1 MLPLTKSPTL
11 PRGIL
16 KWLTA
21 AVIEFV
27 ELDGTHAG
35 GSFSL
40 LVTCDASGL
49 GSFHC
54 PRPLKGGYS
63 SLVTTRRLRILI
75 IGLHY
80 TPEAT
85 GNAPYTTALAEGLT
99 ALGHRT
105 RVITA
110 HPHYPEW
117 RIRDGYG
124 AHTTRESIRGVSVTR
139 LRHYVPAQPSNLQ
152 RLLSELSFG
161 LRALLTR
168 WGRPQVLLLVSP
180 ALFSTAVALARAR
193 LLHRRLPVGI
203 WVQDLYSL
211 GLTETGTGSSRTAA
225 LMRRIESATL
235 RHATG
240 VAVIHDRFKLAL
252 VRTLGVTDDAVYVIR
267 NWTHLP
273 EPPTIDRTEVRAGRG
288 WAETET
294 VVLHAGNMGVKQ
306 GLDNVV
312 DAARL
317 ADIRGLPIRF
327 VLLGNGNQREAL
339 LARADGI
346 TRIQFLDALP
356 DADFQA
362 TLRSADLLLVNE
374 LPGVTEMSV
383 PSKLTSYFSTG
394 LPVLAATDAGSV
406 TADELEL
413 SGGGVRANA
422 GDAAALVDAVTALAA
437 DPARCQA
444 LGAAGRDYCQQ
455 HLTAQ
460 AALTHYDRWLTGLA
474 AHKRAPHSRRFQSPT
489 RTQKRS
495 DS

>member
-1 MLPLTKSPTL
+1 M
-11 PRGIL
+11 
-16 KWLTA
+16 
-21 AVIEFV
+21 
-27 ELDGTHAG
+27 
-35 GSFSL
+35 
-40 LVTCDASGL
+40 
-49 GSFHC
+49 
-54 PRPLKGGYS
+54 
-63 SLVTTRRLRILI
+63 TTRPLRILI

-80 TPEAT
+80 APEAT

-99 ALGHRT
+99 ALGHCV

-110 HPHYPEW
+110 HPHYPQW

-124 AHTTRESIRGVSVTR
+124 ARTTRESIHGVPVTR

-161 LRALLTR
+161 LRLLTTR

-180 ALFSTAVALARAR
+180 ALFSTAVALSRAR

-211 GLTETGTGSSRTAA
+211 GLTETGTGGGRTAA

-252 VRTLGVTDDAVYVIR
+252 VRTLGVTDDAVHVIR

-273 EPPTIDRTEVRAGRG
+273 EPPAVDRAAVRTAHG
-288 WAETET
+288 WAATDT

-306 GLDNVV
+306 GLENVV
-312 DAARL
+312 EAARL
-317 ADIRGLPIRF
+317 ADARGLPLRF

-339 LARADGI
+339 LARARGI

-406 TADELEL
+406 TAGELQL

-422 GDAAALVDAVTALAA
+422 GDPAALVDAVIALAA
-437 DPARCQA
+437 DPGRCQS
-444 LGAAGRDYCQQ
+444 LGAAGQNYCHENLSQ
-455 HLTAQ
+455 A
-460 AALTHYDRWLTGLA
+460 AALTRFDRWAHCLSDESGLGSKA
-474 AHKRAPHSRRFQSPT
+474 RLF
-489 RTQKRS
+489 
-495 DS
+495 